1 MKKTKKCYFLPTL
14 KVHAAG
20 ILVLL
25 MGENE
30 EKCEVTRDIIFI
42 LSSTKISQEG

>member
-1 MKKTKKCYFLPTL
+1 
-14 KVHAAG
+14 
-20 ILVLL
+20 